1 MEDKLRRHIDD
12 IFEATTPSKKSVE
25 LKEEM
30 IRNLTDK
37 YNDLLSQGKTN
48 EAAYNIA
55 VAGIGDVSGL
65 LEELEE
71 DAMNDPK
78 YTKEM
83 EQAQRKSAM
92 LTSVAVML
100 YILSVLPLVI
110 IEIWVSAE
118 RAEMFGLPLFF
129 IMVAVATGL
138 LIYNNMT
145 KPSAI
150 RKSNDTMVEDFREW
164 NSDKKARKRM
174 RRAISSALWALVTLV
189 YLVVS
194 FLTFA
199 WHITWIIFVIGVA
212 IEAIMNIFY
221 AASDK

>member
-1 MEDKLRRHIDD
+1 MEDKLRNHIDN
-12 IFEATTPSKKSVE
+12 IFAETTPSKKSVE

-30 IRNLTDK
+30 IQNLTDK

-48 EAAYNIA
+48 EAAYNIV

-83 EQAQRKSAM
+83 EAGRRKSAL
-92 LTSVAVML
+92 LTSIAVMM
-100 YILSVLPLVI
+100 YILSILPI
-110 IEIWVSAE
+110 IILSMWQSPYDD
-118 RAEMFGLPLFF
+118 MIGLPIFLV
-129 IMVAVATGL
+129 MVAAATGL

-145 KPSAI
+145 KPRSNRAN
-150 RKSNDTMVEDFREW
+150 NDTMVEEFREW
-164 NSDKKARKRM
+164 NSDKKERKKM
-174 RRAISSALWALVTLV
+174 RSAISSALWSLIVVV

-199 WHITWIIFVIGVA
+199 WHVTWIIFVIGVA